1 MDGKRKRL
9 MLIILTMES
18 EMLIGSTVLFL
29 KYYLYKRARIGFDLI
44 VIDNCSKDR
53 TLITA
58 QKAGAEVL
66 CLNERYEWREVVRT
80 ALDIGK
86 ESLARTIVI
95 LDLTGGNDAEDAISL
110 ISRSLK
116 EDERFASGYIAPIK
130 GPGSIGCWAL
140 DRGMLDIV
148 DGGIEFD
155 VEKKLMELATDE
167 DMEILAVNERFLLN
181 RKRQK
186 REYFAMF
193 RRSPLHALSALVRY
207 HPLTFYGS
215 IGLVMLLFALGSGFY
230 TIDYFYAE
238 GELNYFPAFT
248 TVALVMIGGFF
259 MVAGLMLNALN
270 VLAERIEA
278 MKKWL
283 E

>member
-116 EDERFASGYIAPIK
+116 EDERFASGYIAPTK
-130 GPGSIGCWAL
+130 GPVGKTMKANSEKFATCARDSVTVQTGSIQRL
-140 DRGMLDIV
+140 
-148 DGGIEFD
+148 
-155 VEKKLMELATDE
+155 
-167 DMEILAVNERFLLN
+167 ILRF
-181 RKRQK
+181 
-186 REYFAMF
+186 
-193 RRSPLHALSALVRY
+193 
-207 HPLTFYGS
+207 
-215 IGLVMLLFALGSGFY
+215 
-230 TIDYFYAE
+230 TIDADGHVHKPRISNMSAGDPDLHGCVLRTLSRIKFPPPQD
-238 GELNYFPAFT
+238 GESKEITYP
-248 TVALVMIGGFF
+248 LV
-259 MVAGLMLNALN
+259 LRP
-270 VLAERIEA
+270 E
-278 MKKWL
+278 
-283 E
+283 